1 MAKFTLQ
8 IKTLRVNIMTSGWGH
23 YYDMRDARRKLG
35 DALAK
40 LGWQVDDSKPVDEP
54 QTDYFPSTSWYPE
67 WAKKDDYTLHLS
79 AYDIRK
85 THPIPKEANWVLL
98 KGNTAITWG
107 KNYRPAETVAQKI
120 NQFGLCVITGALV
133 AAAVTDNPKIAS
145 LIASME
151 EVLRV
156 EDLQN
161 FTITFT
167 KEKETKN
174 CIRFQEDTIQGQ
186 PPKIGSLYVQKWA
199 VGDTMKL
206 KVTVEGV

>member
-1 MAKFTLQ
+1 
-8 IKTLRVNIMTSGWGH
+8 
-23 YYDMRDARRKLG
+23 MRDARRELG
-35 DALAK
+35 DALEK
-40 LGWQVDDSKPVDEP
+40 LGWEVDDSKPVDEP
-54 QTDYFPSTSWYPE
+54 QTDYFPSTGWYPE
-67 WAKKDDYTLHLS
+67 WAKKDDHIFYFST
-79 AYDIRK
+79 YDIRE

-98 KGNTAITWG
+98 KGSTAITWG
-107 KNYRPAETVAQKI
+107 KNYRPADTVAQKI
-120 NQFGLCVITGALV
+120 NQFGPCVITGALV

-151 EVLRV
+151 EDLRV
-156 EDLQN
+156 EEHLQN

-174 CIRFQEDTIQGQ
+174 TIRFQEDTVEGQ
-186 PPKIGSLYVQKWA
+186 PQKIGMLYVQKWA